1 MSGGTPWWRRWLG
14 AVEPPAAAPGSSA
27 RATPAPAARAA
38 PPGPAEPPRLPA
50 GALRRPLIGRQGRV
64 AAWEWTLLER
74 ERQPPALW
82 AQLLTV
88 AAGSDRPGLVQ
99 LSAEAALR
107 LAVRSV
113 VSAGPPG
120 RVAAVLEGVPDAA
133 TAAQLRAAGWRV
145 GAPALKPAAEPALDL
160 VVATAS
166 DGGLDT
172 LLRAAERWREV
183 QPRAQLVALGLVGA
197 AEAEQ
202 ALAGGFDLAGGQ
214 LAKTHTTAGP
224 TRPLSAAAHRIC
236 ALLGRL
242 AADDDTAALA
252 EAVRGDVALGYRL
265 LRYANSPAIGL
276 SRPAETVEQAIAVLG
291 RRELQRWLQVML
303 IGAAAARPAQKA
315 LEEHALVRARL
326 LERLAQRRG
335 EADPA
340 AFFTLGL
347 VSTLDQLLQVP
358 LATAVAPLKLRD
370 EAQQALLARRGPWA
384 PQLALLDAIDAPDE
398 SLAWAAAHALGQAE
412 VLAEEAEAAW
422 AWVAAVMEAPG

>member
-1 MSGGTPWWRRWLG
+1 M
-14 AVEPPAAAPGSSA
+14 
-27 RATPAPAARAA
+27 
-38 PPGPAEPPRLPA
+38 
-50 GALRRPLIGRQGRV
+50 RRPLIGRQGRV
-64 AAWEWTLLER
+64 AAWEWTLAGR
-74 ERQPPALW
+74 DRQPPALL
-82 AQLLTV
+82 AQLLAV
-88 AAGSDRPGLVQ
+88 AAAEARPGLMQ
-99 LSAEAALR
+99 LPPEMALRPTLLAAL
-107 LAVRSV
+107 
-113 VSAGPPG
+113 SAGPVG
-120 RVAAVLEGVPDAA
+120 TVAAVLPQVPDAD
-133 TAAQLRAAGWRV
+133 TAAALRGAGWRV
-145 GAPALKPAAEPALDL
+145 GSLAHKPVTAPPLDL
-160 VVATAS
+160 IVATAS
-166 DGGLDT
+166 EGGLDT

-183 QPRAQLVALGLVGA
+183 QPRAQLVALGLVGP

-202 ALAGGFDLAGGQ
+202 ALAGGFHLAGGQ
-214 LAKTHTTAGP
+214 LGAAGAAKGSP
-224 TRPLSAAAHRIC
+224 RPLSAAAHRIC

-276 SRPAETVEQAIAVLG
+276 SRPVETVEQAIAVLG

-303 IGAAAARPAQKA
+303 LGAAAARPAQKA

-335 EADPA
+335 EADPS

-358 LATAVAPLKLRD
+358 LASALAPLKLRD

-398 SLAWAAAHALGQAE
+398 SQAWTAAGALGQAE

-422 AWVAAVMEAPG
+422 AWVAAVMDAPG